1 MYMGSK
7 AWTFTKDTFQNKMR
21 STRSLINKCYLKC
34 NCLNT
39 SVLLKPFFF
48 SPLLWSLLYNAKTSS
63 SPSHLP
69 PIPPSPPSLPRFL
82 IILKHSEHPC
92 RLFHWLVEF
101 TFTSQDKHVHHFLMY
116 STHLLFSKHKPTTK
130 KKKINFLDSFNVQ
143 KGLGKIIH
151 IKEDQADVFKIA
163 ENKCFFFLFTIDQ
176 SPKNMIFDKDLSISW
191 FEILFLWLSVSLS
204 QGL

>member
-130 KKKINFLDSFNVQ
+130 KKSTFLTRSMYKKDWVKLFISKRIKLMYSKLQKINVFFSFYNR
-143 KGLGKIIH
+143 
-151 IKEDQADVFKIA
+151 
-163 ENKCFFFLFTIDQ
+163 
-176 SPKNMIFDKDLSISW
+176 SISKEYDIW
-191 FEILFLWLSVSLS
+191 
-204 QGL
+204 